1 MYALPYKS
9 AALKFEIF
17 VRKELNKTRI
27 TLREIN
33 LTKPQHMILQWSR
46 LVNDKDIFV
55 LNNMVINIPANSYI
69 IRIIK
74 NLTQIDEIPT
84 SYIEDHYYEIL
95 NREERGNNEIYRYLR
110 NRKIVKKILNNSSS

>member
-55 LNNMVINIPANSYI
+55 LNNMVINIPANSYA

-74 NLTQIDEIPT
+74 NLAQIDKIPT
-84 SYIEDHYYEIL
+84 SYIEDHYYEFSNL
-95 NREERGNNEIYRYLR
+95 EECGNDAIYKYLR
-110 NRKIVKKILNNSSS
+110 NHKIVKKLLK